1 MKHEMDALV
10 ATTARLTDAD
20 VEALALQSAEA
31 DLMEE
36 IMSAPVLESVPDVEQ
51 PRRQWSGGRRLTAL
65 AGAAAVAAS
74 VLFTVQA
81 GRDTGTVWAAEVLE
95 VAEAAPRLL
104 LDHPDWRMWHVDE
117 FSVDYGVMVFTD
129 GAGQF
134 QLEWMPLAEQPPI
147 TDSDPYAAVE
157 ESITVVGREAVVRRF
172 DPTPG
177 PRAEADL
184 DPLYDAPAFVTE
196 WDQGGYRVSAWGW
209 AFADQDD
216 YEEVLG
222 ALREVDVD
230 DWLSA
235 MPANVVR
242 PDDTESVVR
251 EILADIPIPA
261 GFDRAGIVPEAGVT
275 AHSEL
280 GARVAG
286 AVVCA
291 WIDQWITATET
302 GDVNAVEEAATALAG
317 SHDWDVLRKMAA
329 GGGDFPAVIWAYAD
343 AVNNGTTLPDGSAVD
358 EVIPAGSVEGD
369 TVLTE
374 RVYVYETAL
383 GCDSIAEMARS

>member
-1 MKHEMDALV
+1 VRHEMDALV
-10 ATTARLTDAD
+10 SATARLTDAD

-36 IMSAPVLESVPDVEQ
+36 IMSTPVLESVPDVEQ
-51 PRRQWSGGRRLTAL
+51 PRRRWSGGRRLTAL

-74 VLFTVQA
+74 ILFTAQA
-81 GRDTGTVWAAEVLE
+81 GRDTGWAAEVLE

-104 LDHPDWRMWHVDE
+104 LDHPDWRMRQVDE

-147 TDSDPYAAVE
+147 TDSDRYAAVE
-157 ESITVVGREAVVRRF
+157 ESITVVGREAVLRRF
-172 DPTPG
+172 DPSPG

-209 AFADQDD
+209 VFADQND

-235 MPANVVR
+235 MPANVVH
-242 PDDTESVVR
+242 PDDIEEVVSD
-251 EILADIPIPA
+251 ILADIPIPA
-261 GFDRAGIVPEAGVT
+261 GFDRAGIVQEAGVT
-275 AHSEL
+275 AHNEL
-280 GARVAG
+280 EARVAG
-286 AVVCA
+286 AVACA
-291 WIDQWITATET
+291 WIDQWITASET
-302 GDVNAVEEAATALAG
+302 GDAAAIQEAATALAG
-317 SHDWDVLRKMAA
+317 THDWTILQDMDYPQLR
-329 GGGDFPAVIWAYAD
+329 AYAD
-343 AVNNGTTLPDGSAVD
+343 AVANETTLPDGSAVD

-369 TVLTE
+369 TVLE
-374 RVYVYETAL
+374 EQVYVYEWVL
-383 GCDSIAEMARS
+383 GCG